1 MTTIVGV
8 RFKRT
13 CKIYYFDPAGTGVQK
28 GDDVI
33 VETTWGKE
41 FGTVAVGPKDVEDKH
56 VPQPL
61 KAVVRKATDNDRK
74 KVAENGVREKKPL
87 TSASAASNGT
97 IWR

>member
-74 KVAENGVREKKPL
+74 KVERVRVNNSDSK
-87 TSASAASNGT
+87 
-97 IWR
+97 